1 MDKVFD
7 ATGTLY
13 ICSTLTTLIIV
24 LTLTVR
30 KLPAFVCNI
39 LQATWLERV
48 PVLISW
54 QELPDLSPLTF
65 HPKARSP
72 SSAYWLGYFLPFFRA
87 WGYIVGMSL
96 MKPFQCKSKSPRSC
110 GPVCRIGL
118 LSAVCRFED
127 YFGSSNNRERMKEPS
142 ACIVRMFIFAW
153 NRMICKDVSTTQQS
167 WITRLTFSFLQNK
180 RSVLIE
186 KILLFWKKRMR
197 STLFLLY
204 VLPITRTHCFF
215 LSKIVS
221 TIQNY
226 RMLLYLLCTSLS
238 STTWSLS
245 FFPNKC
251 SSLIV
256 KFPLFRIREW
266 VLLFS
271 CFASY
276 HWLGATVSSQ
286 PSAQPSHPSKTLT
299 GTRLQRTLGEMAYFL
314 VILNNIDVHVFTNLV
329 DTLIWSGLSPRSSTP
344 PPPV

>member
-1 MDKVFD
+1 
-7 ATGTLY
+7 
-13 ICSTLTTLIIV
+13 
-24 LTLTVR
+24 
-30 KLPAFVCNI
+30 
-39 LQATWLERV
+39 
-48 PVLISW
+48 
-54 QELPDLSPLTF
+54 
-65 HPKARSP
+65 
-72 SSAYWLGYFLPFFRA
+72 
-87 WGYIVGMSL
+87 

-238 STTWSLS
+238 STTWSHH

-251 SSLIV
+251 PALIG
-256 KFPLFRIREW
+256 KFPLFRIKEW
-266 VLLFS
+266 ALHFS

-286 PSAQPSHPSKTLT
+286 VSAQHSHPNRTLT
-299 GTRLQRTLGEMAYFL
+299 GMRLQRTLGEMAYF
-314 VILNNIDVHVFTNLV
+314 
-329 DTLIWSGLSPRSSTP
+329 
-344 PPPV
+344 